1 MKITHHLKLFVT
13 FFQKLLSR
21 VLSSKIN
28 ISIKLKLNT
37 CYKLKIYFIVKIQ
50 YYKYN
55 NISFKILMSINL
67 NNNNNKIF
75 CFDIL
80 K

>member
-1 MKITHHLKLFVT
+1 MKITPHLKLFVT